1 MVHVRGDVS
10 HAHTGTDARCA
21 AGALRETVVR
31 RIRCHWRS
39 GRYKGTGRAE
49 ATATGAE
56 RAPSAADATIV
67 DAPSAAEATVVD
79 APSAAE
85 ATVVDAPS
93 AVEATVVDAPSA
105 AEATVVNA
113 PSAAETTLA
122 AGKATLAA
130 EATFVDQSWELVIR
144 QGRTVVR
151 IGVSCGWRWDA
162 SWIEAWRRIEAGEG
176 MLLTVAHGV

>member
-1 MVHVRGDVS
+1 M
-10 HAHTGTDARCA
+10 
-21 AGALRETVVR
+21 R

-56 RAPSAADATIV
+56 RAPSAAEATIV
-67 DAPSAAEATVVD
+67 DAPSAAEAAVVDAPSAAKATVVD

-93 AVEATVVDAPSA
+93 A
-105 AEATVVNA
+105 
-113 PSAAETTLA
+113 AETTLA
-122 AGKATLAA
+122 AGKTTLAA

-162 SWIEAWRRIEAGEG
+162 GWIEAWRRIEAGEG